1 MSGVQGYDAVVVG
14 SGPGGYVA
22 ALRLAQLGGR
32 RTALV
37 ERDRLGGG
45 ECTNYACIPS
55 KALLHVAKI
64 IDYAERAAK
73 YGLRMR
79 VESIDVDAL
88 RKWRDGVVNS
98 LSGGGIKYL
107 CDNYGVEVLQG
118 EARLRGGGR
127 EVEVRSS
134 GGDSKQL
141 RASSVILATG
151 STPIQLRGGSSR
163 MGGSWS
169 WAAERQCS

>member
-22 ALRLAQLGGR
+22 ALRLAQLGR

-37 ERDRLGGG
+37 ERDRLGG

-98 LSGGGIKYL
+98 
-107 CDNYGVEVLQG
+107 
-118 EARLRGGGR
+118 
-127 EVEVRSS
+127 
-134 GGDSKQL
+134 
-141 RASSVILATG
+141 
-151 STPIQLRGGSSR
+151 
-163 MGGSWS
+163 
-169 WAAERQCS
+169 